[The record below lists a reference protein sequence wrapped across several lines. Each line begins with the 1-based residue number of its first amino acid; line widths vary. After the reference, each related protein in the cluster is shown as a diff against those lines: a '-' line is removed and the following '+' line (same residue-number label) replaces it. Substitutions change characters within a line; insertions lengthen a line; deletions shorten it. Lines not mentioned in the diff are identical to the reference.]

1 MKRIL
6 IISLQGIGNTILLF
20 PIIQC
25 LGKDTGIE
33 ISMVTSDSGSG
44 SLAENNPYISMSI
57 CGMKKKASYL
67 MFYG

>member
-1 MKRIL
+1 
-6 IISLQGIGNTILLF
+6 
-20 PIIQC
+20 
-25 LGKDTGIE
+25 
-33 ISMVTSDSGSG
+33 MVTSDSGSG